1 MDKVEPSQWS
11 TTLSS
16 HTHMASITKE
26 VERELIPF
34 VRLYKDGSVER
45 LGNSPYV
52 PPSPQD
58 KETGVSSKDITISQ
72 DPSISARL
80 YLPKL
85 NQPHH
90 QKLPILIYFHG
101 GGFCIESAFSSDHQR
116 YLNSLVSQA
125 QVVAVSV
132 EYRLAPEHLLP
143 IAYED
148 SWAALQWVA
157 SHFID
162 DNVANKEPWLINH
175 GDFNRVFLGGDSAG
189 ANIVHNIAL
198 RAGVEGL
205 HGGVRITG
213 AFLTHPFFWGL
224 KPVGSEYTA
233 EREKGLAYSIWNL
246 VYPSAPGGID
256 NPMINPFSPGAPSLA
271 GLGCSRLLVTVSEK
285 DRLRDRGIM
294 YYNAVKESEWKG
306 EVELIEVQGEGH
318 AFQILD
324 CGTENANNLTKRLAS
339 FLLK

>member
-1 MDKVEPSQWS
+1 
-11 TTLSS
+11 
-16 HTHMASITKE
+16 MASITKE
-26 VERELIPF
+26 VEKELIPF
-34 VRLYKDGSVER
+34 VRLYKDGSIER
-45 LGNSPYV
+45 LGSSPYV
-52 PPSPQD
+52 SPSPQD
-58 KETGVSSKDITISQ
+58 PETGVSSKDITISQ

-85 NQPHH
+85 NQTHN
-90 QKLPILIYFHG
+90 QKLSILVYFHG

-157 SHFID
+157 SHSVD
-162 DNVANKEPWLINH
+162 DDGVHKEQWLTSH
-175 GDFNRVFLGGDSAG
+175 GDFKRVFLGGDSAG
-189 ANIVHNIAL
+189 ANIVHNIAI
-198 RAGVEGL
+198 RAGVEML
-205 HGGVRITG
+205 HGGVKILG

-224 KPVGSEYTA
+224 KPIGSEYTA
-233 EREKGLAYSIWNL
+233 EREKGLGYSIWKL

-256 NPMINPFSPGAPSLA
+256 NPMINPFGPGAPSLA

-285 DRLRDRGIM
+285 DKLRDRGIL
-294 YYNAVKESEWKG
+294 YYNAVRESEWKG
-306 EVELIEVQGEGH
+306 EAELVEVEGEGH
-318 AFQILD
+318 AFQILN
-324 CGTENANNLTKRLAS
+324 CGTENAINLIKRLAS